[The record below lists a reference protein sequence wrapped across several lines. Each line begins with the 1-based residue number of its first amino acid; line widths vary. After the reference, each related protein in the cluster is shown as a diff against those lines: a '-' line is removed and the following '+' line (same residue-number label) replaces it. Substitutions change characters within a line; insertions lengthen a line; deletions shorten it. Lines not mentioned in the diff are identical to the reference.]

1 MQQSSDP
8 GETLIGWYRELKVRA
23 EVGNDPKAYREKV
36 RSEFL
41 KDPEFRKA
49 AMEAWRGEASTQA
62 KGRPNTQLPP
72 SMNGISRSAAAL
84 RSSQEDFSDD
94 ALWDKTTT

>member
-1 MQQSSDP
+1 
-8 GETLIGWYRELKVRA
+8 
-23 EVGNDPKAYREKV
+23 
-36 RSEFL
+36 
-41 KDPEFRKA
+41 
-49 AMEAWRGEASTQA
+49 MEAWRGEASTQA